1 MEKQVVSTLEV
12 PSPGVGAPTP
22 DVGTYS
28 LGIIGAG
35 LVFVS
40 GQGGIQPDGVIVD
53 GIEAQTELALAN
65 IDAILRA
72 AGSSL
77 NRVVRFGVFLADITE
92 WGKMNEVFERV
103 LEKPYPARI
112 TVQAVL
118 AQGMRIETDAIAL
131 AE

>member
-1 MEKQVVSTLEV
+1 MESSSTESKLK
-12 PSPGVGAPTP
+12 PSWRSPTS
-22 DVGTYS
+22 TRS
-28 LGIIGAG
+28 CG
-35 LVFVS
+35 L
-40 GQGGIQPDGVIVD
+40 P
-53 GIEAQTELALAN
+53 E
-65 IDAILRA
+65 
-72 AGSSL
+72 SL